1 MSTGIQE
8 VSSNEDVHRGFRFDA
23 VNVCKF
29 PVNSLTGVLHVVFD
43 ITIKPPAM
51 IKWK

>member
-1 MSTGIQE
+1 MSTRIQE

-23 VNVCKF
+23 VNVCQF
-29 PVNSLTGVLHVVFD
+29 PVDSLTGVLRVVCD

-51 IKWK
+51 IKWE